1 MEPQVRDEQPLGSH
15 GFRPDYGSGPHL
27 SLMVAAVR
35 LARLDLSDP
44 FYSVEA
50 ERFLKGD
57 MVALFAECIGY
68 EGSFL

>member
-1 MEPQVRDEQPLGSH
+1 MGEH

-27 SLMVAAVR
+27 ALMSAAVK

-50 ERFLKGD
+50 KRFLEGD
-57 MVALFAECIGY
+57 LVALFSECIGY
-68 EGSFL
+68 NGSFIDA